1 MSDTSQHSGAATAE
15 LVHATAPWRPD
26 AATVSPKDLGSH
38 LTGTLLLVLGG
49 PASGSPSWP
58 SARAHSAPAEAT
70 GPNRPKRDGC
80 SIAMSRPEATLST
93 RRIRKSQ
100 PIAGRS

>member
-49 PASGSPSWP
+49 PASGPPSWP
-58 SARAHSAPAEAT
+58 SARAHLGFADMIAP
-70 GPNRPKRDGC
+70 
-80 SIAMSRPEATLST
+80 
-93 RRIRKSQ
+93 RRVVS
-100 PIAGRS
+100 GSL